1 MRWICKVCG
10 YVHEGP
16 QPPDICPV
24 CKAPKE
30 RFELIDQGPQW
41 AQEHKVGIA
50 RGLDKRVVEGLR
62 ERFRA
67 ACAAAGLSL
76 AMGRAADREGYPEAA
91 QVLCRFAQEEA
102 GHAARFAELLGE
114 ALSDSTKEN
123 LGKSVKIRL
132 EESSG
137 TADLAKLAK
146 SLGYE
151 AINES
156 LQEIARDQARHGQ
169 ALEGM
174 AKRYFPK

>member
-1 MRWICKVCG
+1 MKWICKVCG

-41 AQEHKVGIA
+41 AEEHKVGIA

-62 ERFRA
+62 ESWRA
-67 ACAAAGLSL
+67 ACAAAGTSL
-76 AMGRAADREGYPEAA
+76 AMGRAADREGFPEVAEA
-91 QVLCRFAQEEA
+91 LNRFAQEEA
-102 GHAARFAELLGE
+102 GHAARCAEMLGE

-123 LGKSVKIRL
+123 LRKCVQTRQ
-132 EESSG
+132 EEGRG
-137 TADLAKLAK
+137 TAELAQLAK
-146 SLGYE
+146 SLGYQ
-151 AINES
+151 AIHES
-156 LQEIARDQARHGQ
+156 LQEIAREQARHGQ

-174 AKRYFPK
+174 TKRYFPK